1 MAKKTLE
8 RLKKGVI
15 GKVIDIKCPNTIKKR
30 LMDMGLC
37 LGAKIEYIGK
47 APLGDPLLFKVKEI
61 LLALR
66 KKVAKDIIVEI

>member
-1 MAKKTLE
+1 
-8 RLKKGVI
+8 
-15 GKVIDIKCPNTIKKR
+15 
-30 LMDMGLC
+30 MGLC